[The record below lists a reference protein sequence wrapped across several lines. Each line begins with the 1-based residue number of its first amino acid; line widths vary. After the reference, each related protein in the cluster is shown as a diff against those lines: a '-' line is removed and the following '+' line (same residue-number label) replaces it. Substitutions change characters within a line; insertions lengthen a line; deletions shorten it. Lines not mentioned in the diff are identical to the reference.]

1 MATIFAFNIGNGFIK
16 KYSKKNYEEMISQA
30 GGELVWVERENYP
43 LDIENFSG
51 LLLPGGDDVDPSSY
65 GEERD
70 KKCGKSDK
78 EKDKQDIEIIK
89 EFLDEGKPI
98 LGVCRGAQILNVTL
112 GGTLHQHIKK
122 HRKYFHRRK
131 GKQKTEIVSG
141 TLLYRIMKNDSITVN
156 TLHHQGV
163 KDLGEGLVC
172 NAKCGDIIEG
182 IELKDYPF
190 CIGVQWH
197 PEMLKGLPSKRL
209 LEEFIKKC
217 E

>member
-89 EFLDEGKPI
+89 EFLEAGKPI
-98 LGVCRGAQILNVTL
+98 LGICRGSQILNVTL

-122 HRKYFHRRK
+122 HRNIFRRKK
-131 GKQKTEIVSG
+131 GKQKTEIVKG
-141 TLLYRIMKNDSITVN
+141 TLLHRIMKNDSITVN

-163 KDLGEGLVC
+163 KDLGEGLIC
-172 NAKCGDIIEG
+172 NAKSGDLIEG

-197 PEMLKGLPSKRL
+197 PEMLKGLPSQRL
-209 LEEFIKKC
+209 FEEFIKKC

>member
-16 KYSKKNYEEMISQA
+16 KYPKKNYEEMISQA

-98 LGVCRGAQILNVTL
+98 LGVCRGAQVLNVAL
-112 GGTLHQHIKK
+112 GGTLHQHIKN
-122 HRKYFHRRK
+122 HRNIFRRKK

-172 NAKCGDIIEG
+172 NAKCGDLIEG

-209 LEEFIKKC
+209 FEEFIKKC